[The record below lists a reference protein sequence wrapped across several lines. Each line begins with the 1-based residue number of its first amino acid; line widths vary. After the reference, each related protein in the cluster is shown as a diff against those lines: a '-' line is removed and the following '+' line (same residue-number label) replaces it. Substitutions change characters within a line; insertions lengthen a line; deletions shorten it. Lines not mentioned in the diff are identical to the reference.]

1 MLSYGRERREVYINN
16 NPINYVDEFVWQIET
31 FATADQIGNSK
42 NINNTNI
49 GIITTSD
56 VLMRPR

>member
-1 MLSYGRERREVYINN
+1 MEGKGVYINN

-31 FATADQIGNSK
+31 FATADQIGNSQ